1 MLALLLESARSGDAR
16 RGRGSPGTLR
26 RVKRT
31 CYYHAGCPDGFGAAW
46 AVWRAW
52 GADARYAA
60 RGHEDPFDPQRHA
73 GETVVFVDIA
83 PPPDAIP
90 ELSELAG
97 QLVVLD
103 HHISAQ
109 QRYAESGGLDFA
121 HARRGHVIRFDL
133 AHSGAVLAWMHF
145 HRAETPQL
153 LRYVEDQDLWSWAL
167 PDSEAVNAAIGS
179 YPRDFET
186 WDRLAARPVAE
197 LAAEGLPI
205 LRSNRQEVERAL
217 QTAAPVA
224 LGNRRAEAV
233 NARTQRAQIG
243 HALAERKA
251 FGLPWGVVYRITAD
265 RVDVSLYSIGD
276 LDVASIAARY
286 GGGGHRNA
294 AGFSVSLKRWLDEF
308 V

>member
-1 MLALLLESARSGDAR
+1 M
-16 RGRGSPGTLR
+16 
-26 RVKRT
+26 KRT
-31 CYYHAGCPDGFGAAW
+31 CFYHAGCPDGFGAAW

-52 GADARYAA
+52 GSDGRYVP
-60 RGHEDPFDPQRHA
+60 RGHEDGFDPQAHA
-73 GETVVFVDIA
+73 GETLVFVDIA
-83 PPPDAIP
+83 PPPDAVP

-103 HHISAQ
+103 HHVSAQ
-109 QRYAESGGLDFA
+109 ERYATSGGLDFA

-133 AHSGAVLAWMHF
+133 SHSGAVLAWMHF
-145 HRAETPQL
+145 HRDEAPPL

-186 WDRLAARPVAE
+186 WDALASRPVAG

-205 LRSNRQEVERAL
+205 LRSNRQEVERSL
-217 QTAAPVA
+217 QAAAPVA
-224 LGNRRAEAV
+224 IGTRRAEAV
-233 NARTQRAQIG
+233 NARYQRAQIG
-243 HALAERKA
+243 HALAERAA

-276 LDVASIAARY
+276 LDVAAIAMRY

-294 AGFSVSLKRWLDEF
+294 AGFNVTLQRWLDEF